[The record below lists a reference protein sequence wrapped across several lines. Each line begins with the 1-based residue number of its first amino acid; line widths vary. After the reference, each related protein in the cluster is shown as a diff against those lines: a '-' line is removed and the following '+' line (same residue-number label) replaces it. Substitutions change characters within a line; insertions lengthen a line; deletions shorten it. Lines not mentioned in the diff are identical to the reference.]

1 MCLVVQP
8 FCVPKKGDLVLVRAY
23 TPAGFNRLGGFGTIT
38 ALDFDNLVADVKPII
53 GGTRLV
59 MKRIRFQQMVRV
71 DEEPDPL
78 EPEVPEGSASASV
91 AFSAA
96 AAGVPTAGA
105 AGWAARDVGVDA
117 GGGGDAAAG
126 RFAGSLSVDKQISL
140 LKKKRR
146 TRW

>member
-59 MKRIRFQQMVRV
+59 MKRIPFQQMVRV

-78 EPEVPEGSASASV
+78 EPEIPEGSASASV

-96 AAGVPTAGA
+96 AGGVPTACA
-105 AGWAARDVGVDA
+105 AGWAARDVGVDV
-117 GGGGDAAAG
+117 GDGDAAVVANVSSKSSTEI
-126 RFAGSLSVDKQISL
+126 F
-140 LKKKRR
+140 
-146 TRW
+146 